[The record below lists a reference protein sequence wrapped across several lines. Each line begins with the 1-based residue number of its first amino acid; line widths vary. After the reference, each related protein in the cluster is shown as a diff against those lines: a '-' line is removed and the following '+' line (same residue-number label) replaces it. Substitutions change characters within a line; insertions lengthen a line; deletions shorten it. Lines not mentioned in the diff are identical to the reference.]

1 MKIQIYHKDGRVLTD
16 RSGDAIEVHSLE
28 YNGEW
33 MGQCG
38 VTINFATPT
47 AIDFAIGDWFLYR
60 GERFELNYD
69 PGKVK
74 QGRSGALGDSFKY
87 DSVVFNSMSD
97 ELARCDF
104 LDVVLTKDNNL
115 HYTALP
121 TFSFYIESLD
131 DLLDRLQANLN
142 EQIGSGLWKLYS
154 RNWWRSKQRG
164 CDASRWEE
172 IYGGKTTTAGGTG
185 IEDTVIDSTSVS
197 INNQSLW
204 EGLSLVNS
212 QFDVNFIVRGREVF
226 IGTAGLPTANIFKYG
241 KGKGLYEIEQSSD
254 SDQKIVTRLRA
265 YGSSKNLPTRYYAT
279 LNIEVWA
286 NARSVWNMTQ
296 GSDSNVTGV
305 DIVTDLNSAS
315 LSAYFRLLVTGKP
328 GVYAIDMRVGSD
340 TVTGTVRKNDS
351 TTDGDKCLIEL
362 RESSVNTSSVLQRV
376 SAAAKSGSRLYFTR
390 GVTADNFPDDHK
402 STATANLPNNMAC
415 DKLMLPGFPN
425 QSLQEWWDSQDAET
439 QKTLN
444 PTGATL
450 RFSTDKDRP
459 WVESG
464 NADVIGVR
472 SGSVFFDTDDV
483 KNKVEEI
490 YPTLEEMTVGGV
502 RVDEIATGSS
512 IDDNGVFKEGQTVPG
527 FSVAL
532 SSSLTMD
539 LNDLKSDG
547 FSMVMKDGMCA
558 GRSFS
563 ISGCEKKDGRWVVTM
578 QRDEDGGIY
587 YPYRDFQ
594 INAGDHFVLVG
605 IEMPKEYV
613 EAASVKLLWA
623 AIRWLLA
630 NDYTRYTYQ
639 PKVDEIFMAKQHR
652 ASLLDTTGA
661 TKSLHDTLKEGDIML
676 FEDEDLGID
685 GAVTISQLT
694 IREEDGKIPTYDIT
708 LREDKEVGS
717 LQKMQ
722 EQITTLIGGNGGGGG
737 GLTIAQ
743 TRSIVE
749 SEGGKHFLSKT
760 KDDTAKGLIGFEK
773 GLTAGTYKKGVSGGN
788 MDSEGN
794 AETGKLTA
802 RGNAHLQGDTFF
814 GTGAVDDK
822 ANTPHVD
829 GGSGDALLG
838 DLVLKALRS
847 KDFDALLQRGFGFT
861 KGVNGKFTLSVTD
874 LMVWGKAI
882 FNELEIRKLSSV
894 GGNVYLSGA
903 SSRIAH
909 VKEEYLKGK
918 FIGWRCYILAD
929 DGTTATQNSWKPYDQ
944 ARCQTFNVAS
954 GSYEGVGN
962 RSYWRLVA
970 GVSSENVTIGDEDG
984 NDLYNGKKF
993 AWVVLSATD
1002 CEDAQTNDIPQAGD
1016 VIVLDGHRQFAEG
1029 DPRAMYNDTARTNV
1043 MMLQTTGSEGSVPN
1057 IISLQGIVDYR
1068 HAASNNK
1075 YSNTVFILSPE
1086 EVVFLSARFKW
1097 ISASGAPIT
1106 LVNFRG
1112 AWKQGET
1119 YYYYDQVSHNNAIWT
1134 CIVAE
1139 DSSTTEEPT
1148 DTSKVWRKELT
1159 GGVPGEKGDKGDK
1172 GDPGEKGDKG
1182 DPGKDGVDGTD
1193 GVDGANGYTV
1203 TATPSVITLGIKK
1216 VSDTAFSADTT
1227 KNNTAT
1233 VKVLKGNLDITARCR
1248 ITVASSENCT
1258 ATGPTVGGSG
1268 LVKVTRMSTYTADG
1282 VTYPFTTGSVTVAIN
1297 IGSTTLSHTIAVNVD
1312 MSVVWGGVETTVKGL
1327 KSEFGKLQKDLQS
1340 EAPNVL
1346 TKYTSKIEQT
1356 AKSISAKVA
1365 QETVG
1370 RLNLLP
1376 GTAFNRETDVEQL
1389 NSYFPCKIM
1398 PLGGLEG
1405 TGAMVASQ
1413 TGATTLTWCG
1423 VKWTGV
1429 VLKPSTWYTISVWA
1443 RTDSGLDDVMY
1454 LDLRQDGADAM
1465 SHQFLGKAGETH
1477 EWQLFSHTF
1486 KTAST
1491 AESCNNV
1498 TVEMGMHKNGVG
1510 RCCKLMLDESDTY
1523 NGWTAASYADVS
1535 SRALEATGIDI
1546 KHKTIDMTAD
1556 KFTLRN
1562 NHGEKSF
1569 GVDEDGNLE
1578 ARSLKSV
1585 SKDGQLSAI
1594 VKDGAFTA
1602 LSGLSGATAFFGLID
1617 GLPYLQFTNA
1627 AGVVCYAIGP
1637 SGGQTT
1643 GTVGVQMVAC
1653 GVKYGVTTVSPT
1665 GGKSSYL
1672 ISYSGSVTLQN
1683 FGSESA
1689 KIYQSKLQ
1697 LVIDGFTQT
1706 LTASFKDSSFPMTEV
1721 GQGKVMTLMPG
1732 KLMQAEFEI
1741 NTIGETMS
1749 TTGSDGLAIA
1759 KPSGARSCKLKLNGE
1774 VIGKGAIS

>member
-16 RSGDAIEVHSLE
+16 RSGDEIEVHSLE

-104 LDVVLTKDNNL
+104 LDVVLTTDNNL

-154 RNWWRSKQRG
+154 RNWQRSKLRG
-164 CDASRWEE
+164 CDARRWEE
-172 IYGGKTTTAGGTG
+172 IYGGKTTAAGGTG

-204 EGLSLVNS
+204 DGLSLVNS

-286 NARSVWNMTQ
+286 NARNVWNITQ
-296 GSDSNVTGV
+296 GSDAHVTGV

-328 GVYAIDMRVGSD
+328 GVYAIDMSVNGE
-340 TVTGTVRKNDS
+340 TVTGTVRKNDGS
-351 TTDGDKCLIEL
+351 TDGDKCLIEL
-362 RESSVNTSSVLQRV
+362 RESSVNTSSLLQRV
-376 SAAAKSGSRLYFTR
+376 SAAAKGGSRLYFTR

-425 QSLQEWWDSQDAET
+425 QSLQEWWDSQDAST
-439 QKTLN
+439 QKMLN
-444 PTGATL
+444 PTGAAL

-472 SGSVFFDTDDV
+472 SGSVFFDNDDV
-483 KNKVEEI
+483 KNKIEEI
-490 YPTLEEMTVGGV
+490 YPTLEEMTVGDV

-512 IDDNGVFKEGQTVPG
+512 VDDNGVFKEGQTVPG
-527 FSVAL
+527 FSVTL
-532 SSSLTMD
+532 SPSLTMD

-613 EAASVKLLWA
+613 DAASVKLLWA

-749 SEGGKHFLSKT
+749 SEGGKLFLSKT
-760 KDDTAKGLIGFEK
+760 KDDTAKGLLGFEK
-773 GLTAGTYKKGVSGGN
+773 GLTAGSYKKGVSGGN

-794 AETGKLTA
+794 AETNKLTA
-802 RGNAHLQGDTFF
+802 RGDARLQGDTFF
-814 GTGAVDDK
+814 GTGSDK
-822 ANTPHVD
+822 TNTPHID

-838 DLVLKALRS
+838 DVVLKALQS

-861 KGVNGKFTLSVTD
+861 NGANGKFTLSVTD
-874 LMVWGKAI
+874 LMVWGKAV
-882 FNELEIRKLSSV
+882 FTELEIRKLSSV

-903 SSRIAH
+903 SSKIVY

-929 DGTTATQNSWKPYDQ
+929 DGTTATQNGWRPFDQ
-944 ARCQTFNVAS
+944 ARCQTFNVAA
-954 GSYEGVGN
+954 GSYDGVGN
-962 RSYWRLVA
+962 RSYWRLVE
-970 GVSSENVTIGDEDG
+970 GVSGENVTITDDEG

-993 AWVVLSATD
+993 AWVMLSATD
-1002 CEDAQTNDIPQAGD
+1002 CEDAQTNDKPQAGD
-1016 VIVLDGHRQFAEG
+1016 VIVLDGHRQFAED
-1029 DPRAMYNDTARTNV
+1029 DPRAVHNDTARTNV

-1057 IISLQGIVDYR
+1057 IISLHSIVDYK
-1068 HAASNNK
+1068 HSTASNK

-1086 EVVFLSARFKW
+1086 EVVFLSSRFKW
-1097 ISASGAPIT
+1097 ISASGQPIT

-1112 AWKQGET
+1112 SWDANET

-1139 DSSTTEEPT
+1139 DGSTTEEPT
-1148 DTSKVWRKELT
+1148 DTSTVWRKELT
-1159 GGVPGEKGDKGDK
+1159 GGVPGEKGDKGDP
-1172 GDPGEKGDKG
+1172 GDKGDKG
-1182 DPGKDGVDGTD
+1182 DPGVD

-1203 TATPSVITLGIKK
+1203 TATPSVITLGISK
-1216 VSDTAFSADTT
+1216 VSDTAFAADTT
-1227 KNNTAT
+1227 KNNTST
-1233 VKVLKGNLDITARCR
+1233 VKVLKGNLDITERCR
-1248 ITVASSENCT
+1248 ITVASSANCT
-1258 ATGPTVGGSG
+1258 ATGPTVGDSG

-1282 VTYPFTTGSVTVAIN
+1282 VTYPFTTGSVTVTIN

-1312 MSVVWGGVETTVKGL
+1312 MSVVWGGVETTVRGL
-1327 KSEFGKLQKDLQS
+1327 KSEFGELQQDLQS

-1370 RLNLLP
+1370 RLNVLP
-1376 GTAFNRETDVEQL
+1376 GTAFNLETGLEQL
-1389 NSYFPCKIM
+1389 NSYFPCKLE

-1413 TGATTLTWCG
+1413 TGATTSTWCG

-1454 LDLRQDGADAM
+1454 LGLRQTGASDAM
-1465 SHQFLGKAGETH
+1465 SYQFLGKAGETH

-1498 TVEMGMHKNGVG
+1498 TVELGMRKNGVG
-1510 RCCKLMLDESDTY
+1510 RCCKLMLDESGTY

-1585 SKDGQLSAI
+1585 SKDGLLTAVI
-1594 VKDGAFTA
+1594 KNGAFTA

-1637 SGGQTT
+1637 SGGQVS
-1643 GTVGVQMVAC
+1643 GNVGVQMTAC
-1653 GVKYGVTTVSPT
+1653 GVIYSVST
-1665 GGKSSYL
+1665 IDLVVKKNYW
-1672 ISYSGSVTLQN
+1672 INYSGSVTLQN

-1741 NTIGETMS
+1741 NAIGETMP
-1749 TTGSDGLAIA
+1749 TTGSDGSVIA
-1759 KPSGARSCKLKLNGE
+1759 KPSGARGCQLKLNGE

>member
-16 RSGDAIEVHSLE
+16 RSGDEIEVHSLE

-47 AIDFAIGDWFLYR
+47 AIDFSIGDWFLYR

-154 RNWWRSKQRG
+154 RNWQRSKLRG
-164 CDASRWEE
+164 CDARRWEE
-172 IYGGKTTTAGGTG
+172 IYGGKTTAAGGTG

-204 EGLSLVNS
+204 DGLSLVNS

-286 NARSVWNMTQ
+286 NARNVWNITQ

-328 GVYAIDMRVGSD
+328 GVYAIDMSVNGE
-340 TVTGTVRKNDS
+340 TVTGTVRKNDGS
-351 TTDGDKCLIEL
+351 TDGDKCLIEL
-362 RESSVNTSSVLQRV
+362 RESSENPSSLLQRV
-376 SAAAKSGSRLYFTR
+376 SAAAKGGSRLYFTR

-425 QSLQEWWDSQDAET
+425 QSLQEWWDSQDAAT
-439 QKTLN
+439 QKALN

-472 SGSVFFDTDDV
+472 SGSVFFDNDDV
-483 KNKVEEI
+483 KNKIEEI

-512 IDDNGVFKEGQTVPG
+512 VDDNGVFKEGQTVPG
-527 FSVAL
+527 FSVTL

-639 PKVDEIFMAKQHR
+639 PKVDEIFMAKQHK
-652 ASLLDTTGA
+652 ASILDTTGA

-773 GLTAGTYKKGVSGGN
+773 GLTAGAYKKGVSGGN

-802 RGNAHLQGDTFF
+802 RGDVQLLSDIFF
-814 GTGAVDDK
+814 GAGSDK

-838 DLVLKALRS
+838 DVVLTALRS

-882 FNELEIRKLSSV
+882 FNELEIRRLSSI

-909 VKEEYLKGK
+909 VEEVYQEGTLT
-918 FIGWRCYILAD
+918 GWRCYILAD
-929 DGTTATQNSWKPYDQ
+929 DGTTATQNSWKRYDQ
-944 ARCQTFNVAS
+944 ARCQTFDIAS
-954 GSYEGVGN
+954 GSYAGVGN
-962 RSYWRLVA
+962 RSYWRLVTSLSVRNKSITDA
-970 GVSSENVTIGDEDG
+970 DG

-1029 DPRAMYNDTARTNV
+1029 DPRAVHNDTARTNV
-1043 MMLQTTGSEGSVPN
+1043 MMLQTTGSEGRVPN

-1068 HAASNNK
+1068 HSSTINK

-1086 EVVFLSARFKW
+1086 EVVFLSSRFKW
-1097 ISASGAPIT
+1097 ISASGQPIT
-1106 LVNFRG
+1106 LINFRG
-1112 AWKQGET
+1112 SWDANET

-1139 DSSTTEEPT
+1139 DGSTTEEPT
-1148 DTSKVWRKELT
+1148 DTSTVWRKELT

-1172 GDPGEKGDKG
+1172 GDPGDKGDKG
-1182 DPGKDGVDGTD
+1182 DPGVDGTDGVD

-1203 TATPSVITLGIKK
+1203 TATPSAITLGIKK
-1216 VSDTAFSADTT
+1216 VSDTEFVADVS
-1227 KNNTAT
+1227 KNNTST
-1233 VKVLKGNLDITARCR
+1233 IRVFKGDVDVTTTCR
-1248 ITVASSENCT
+1248 VMVANTKNCT
-1258 ATGPTVGGSG
+1258 ATGPSVGGSG
-1268 LVKVTRMSTYTADG
+1268 LIKVTRMSTYTTAEG
-1282 VTYPFTTGSVTVAIN
+1282 ETYPLTSGSVTVDVRV
-1297 IGSTTLSHTIAVNVD
+1297 GSATLSHTIAVNVE
-1312 MSVVWGGVETTVKGL
+1312 MSTVWGGIETSVKGL
-1327 KSEFGKLQKDLQS
+1327 KTEFGELQQDLQS

-1356 AKSISAKVA
+1356 TKSISAKVA

-1376 GTAFNRETDVEQL
+1376 GTAFNREADVTQQRPDT
-1389 NSYFPCKIM
+1389 FPCTIL

-1405 TGAMVASQ
+1405 TGAMVINQ
-1413 TGATTLTWCG
+1413 KGATGTTWSG
-1423 VKWTGV
+1423 LVWKGV
-1429 VLKPSTWYTISVWA
+1429 VLKPKTYYTASVWA
-1443 RTDSGLDDVMY
+1443 RADGDLDDVMY
-1454 LDLRQDGADAM
+1454 LSIGQDTIFCYLNLATAN
-1465 SHQFLGKAGETH
+1465 ETH
-1477 EWQLFSHTF
+1477 DWNMFKATF
-1486 KTAST
+1486 KTGDTEAI
-1491 AESCNNV
+1491 CNNV
-1498 TVEMGMHKNGVG
+1498 RVELAVRKNGRG
-1510 RCCKLMLDESDTY
+1510 RCCKLMLDESATY

-1569 GVDEDGNLE
+1569 GVDEEGNLE
-1578 ARSLKSV
+1578 AYSLKSV

-1643 GTVGVQMVAC
+1643 GSVGVQMVAC
-1653 GVKYGVTTVSPT
+1653 NVGYSVTTVSP
-1665 GGKSSYL
+1665 GGKSSYM
-1672 ISYSGSVTLQN
+1672 IGYSGSVTLQN

-1689 KIYQSKLQ
+1689 KIYQNKLQ

-1706 LTASFKDSSFPMTEV
+1706 LTAGFKDSSFPLTEV
-1721 GQGKVMTLMPG
+1721 GQGKIMTLMPG

-1741 NTIGETMS
+1741 NLVAETMS
-1749 TTGSDGLAIA
+1749 TTGSDGSVIA
-1759 KPSGARSCKLKLNGE
+1759 KPSGARGCQLKLNGE